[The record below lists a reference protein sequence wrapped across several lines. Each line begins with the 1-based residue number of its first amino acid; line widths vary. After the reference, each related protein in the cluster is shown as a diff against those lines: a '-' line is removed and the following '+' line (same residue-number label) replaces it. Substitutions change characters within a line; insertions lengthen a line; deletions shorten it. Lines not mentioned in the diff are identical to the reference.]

1 MKPIGWL
8 LQKYQAMA
16 WLVFGQRETAGK
28 VFEAMLKANPDDVYA
43 LASRAQLAVQ
53 RGDKVQALMD
63 MKRLCALDGGSA
75 HAWYNYAYLLH
86 DCGYVGEAEGVF
98 KKALE
103 LSPKLDLAWYGLSL
117 VHIQQKRFDD
127 AVTTLK
133 KNTELQPMS
142 PYGWYHL
149 ARVYVDRKEPD
160 EARKVIA
167 HLRGF
172 EPKVADQLVRETGL
186 VA

>member
-1 MKPIGWL
+1 MKPIAWR
-8 LQKYQAMA
+8 LQKYKAMG
-16 WLVFGQRETAGK
+16 WLVIGQPEAAGR
-28 VFEAMLKANPDDVYA
+28 VFDAMLQANPNDTYA

-53 RGDKVQALMD
+53 RGDNTDALND
-63 MKRLCALDGGSA
+63 LQRLCHMDGESA
-75 HAWYNYAYLLH
+75 HAWYNYAYLLNE
-86 DCGYVGEAEGVF
+86 CGQTEQAEAMF
-98 KKALE
+98 NKALE

-117 VHIQQKRFDD
+117 VHIHHKRFDE
-127 AVTTLK
+127 AVITLK
-133 KNTELQPMS
+133 KNTQLQPMS

-149 ARVYVDRKEPD
+149 ARVHVDRKEPD

>member
-1 MKPIGWL
+1 MKQLGWFL
-8 LQKYQAMA
+8 LKYKAMA
-16 WLVFGQRETAGK
+16 WLVVGQRDVAGK
-28 VFEAMLKANPDDVYA
+28 VFESMLQTNPDDAYA

-53 RGDKVQALMD
+53 RGDKIAALQD
-63 MKRLCALDGGSA
+63 MKRLCELDGGSA
-75 HAWYNYAYLLH
+75 HAWYNYGYLLNE
-86 DCGYVGEAEGVF
+86 CGHISLAEEMF
-98 KKALE
+98 KNALD
-103 LSPKLDLAWYGLSL
+103 LAPKLDLAWYGLSL
-117 VHIQQKRFDD
+117 VHIRQKRFDE
-127 AVTTLK
+127 AVEALK

-142 PYGWYHL
+142 PYGWYQL
-149 ARVYVDRKEPD
+149 ARVHMDRREPD